1 MAAELTWLNELMRS
15 EPNIAIVISHDEDQR
30 LQYIRD
36 RVLGDGFE

>member
-1 MAAELTWLNELMRS
+1 MRN